1 MGRTQKCKKLY
12 NKDDFLSSDGM
23 ITSIWGPPLWHY
35 LHTISFNY
43 PIQPTKEQKK
53 YYKEFILLL
62 KHTLPCKHC
71 RDNLRNNLKQ
81 LPITSNVLE
90 NRHNFS
96 IYVYELHELVNKMLG
111 KKSNLTYEQVRYRYE
126 HFRARCDK
134 TFNRKTK
141 KRAKEKGC
149 VHPLYGKK
157 KNKCVLKI
165 VDKKSKSTSFG

>member
-1 MGRTQKCKKLY
+1 MVKTRKCKNIY
-12 NKDDFLSSDGM
+12 NKEDFLSSDGM

-43 PIQPTKEQKK
+43 PVNPTSLQKN
-53 YYKEFILLL
+53 YYKEFIMLL
-62 KHTLPCKHC
+62 KYTLPCKHC
-71 RDNLRNNLKQ
+71 RDNLKNNLKQ
-81 LPITSNVLE
+81 LPLTPKVLE

-96 IYVYELHELVNKMLG
+96 VYMYELHELVNKMLG
-111 KKSNLTYEQVRYRYE
+111 KKSNLTYDQVRNRYE

-134 TFNRKTK
+134 TKLKKTK
-141 KRAKEKGC
+141 KRAKENGC